1 MKICCMGDSI
11 TYGYGLEDLSCRWT
25 DLVAA
30 RTGHTLINLGI
41 SGDTTGG
48 MLARC
53 QTEVFPC
60 EPDAIIIL
68 GGVNDIAYTMDYRQV
83 CANMVA
89 MTRQA
94 IVKNLKIFIGL
105 PLPVV
110 PEVMPRI
117 PWDPERNHTKVAALL
132 EPYSN
137 FLKHDGTN
145 KGFHIVDFRS
155 QFLNSD
161 GSPRNELFLDGV
173 HPNAEGHRLMA
184 EVLCRVLEDAGY
196 SSVTEIT

>member
-25 DLVAA
+25 DLVAK
-30 RTGHTLINLGI
+30 RTGHTLVNLGI
-41 SGDTTGG
+41 SGDTTSG

-60 EPDAIIIL
+60 QPDAIMLL

-83 CANMVA
+83 CANMVS

-94 IVKNLKIFIGL
+94 IVKKLKIFIGL

-110 PEVMPRI
+110 PEVMPDI
-117 PWDPERNHTKVAALL
+117 PWDPERNHNKVDALL
-132 EPYSN
+132 KPYSD
-137 FLKHDGTN
+137 FLAHDGAN

-155 QFLNSD
+155 QFLNPD
-161 GSPRNELFLDGV
+161 GTARAELFLDGV

-184 EVLCRVLEDAGY
+184 EVLCRVLEEAGCG
-196 SSVTEIT
+196 TNTAGR